1 MNVKSTLEKVKKKLN
16 TCQQL
21 QLISIIAKQLAGRLI
36 CDFDETSKETKI
48 KKLFAKIDISLD
60 REEKAELI
68 EKLSKRMAKRLPN
81 NQNKG
86 EKDED

>member
-1 MNVKSTLEKVKKKLN
+1 MNVKSALEKVKKKLN
-16 TCQQL
+16 TRQQL

-68 EKLSKRMAKRLPN
+68 EKLSKRMAKRLLN

-86 EKDED
+86 EKYED

>member
-16 TCQQL
+16 TRQQL